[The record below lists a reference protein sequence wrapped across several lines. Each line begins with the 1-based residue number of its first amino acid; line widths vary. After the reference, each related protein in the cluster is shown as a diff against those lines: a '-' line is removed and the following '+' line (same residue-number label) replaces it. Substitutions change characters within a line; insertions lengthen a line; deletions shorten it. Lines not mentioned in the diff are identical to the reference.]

1 MAVAVAVVDVGK
13 GILRGRLQFPRIRM
27 PRGLPRGVA
36 RGLPRGVAQGL
47 PRGVPPWG
55 LQKIHVGVF
64 IKKGHEIKCPETVNL
79 DLLDLRRYL
88 HQYLLFR

>member
-1 MAVAVAVVDVGK
+1 MVAAVVDVVK

-27 PRGLPRGVA
+27 ARGVPRGVA
-36 RGLPRGVAQGL
+36 RGV
-47 PRGVPPWG
+47 PRGVPRG
-55 LQKIHVGVF
+55 VNRALQKIHVGVF

>member
-1 MAVAVAVVDVGK
+1 MAVAVAVDVGK

-27 PRGLPRGVA
+27 PRGVARGVA
-36 RGLPRGVAQGL
+36 PR
-47 PRGVPPWG
+47 G

-79 DLLDLRRYL
+79 DLLDLLDLRLYL
-88 HQYLLFR
+88 HQYLLFQ